1 MTERQRRTKI
11 LATLGPATDPPGVL
25 EDLFR
30 AGVNVVR
37 LNFSHGDPS
46 GQAKR
51 AAAVR
56 LAAQRVGAEVGILAD
71 LPGPKIRVERFAEGK
86 VVLKTGDRFDLV
98 ANPAAPPGD
107 ASQVGVSY
115 LGLPGDVEAGDV
127 LLLDD
132 GLMQLKVVSVEGER
146 IVCTVLNDGVLSD
159 RKGLNKQ
166 GGGLSL
172 GALTERDRELIAYV
186 AENIGVDFI
195 AVSFCRNADDMNE
208 ARRIAREHG
217 CDAALLS
224 KIERTEAIEN
234 LAEIVDASDV
244 VMVARGDLG
253 VEIGDAE
260 LPGLQKKIIKESLA
274 RNKVVI
280 TATQMLQSMVDSPI
294 PTRAEVLDVANAVI
308 DGTDAVMLSAET
320 AAGSYPIKA
329 VEAMA
334 RICLGA
340 EKQFEMDTD
349 FEKAPRNLERADQA
363 IAMATM
369 FLSEHIGARGNGAFD
384 HGLQHLR
391 GGDHHFVARQRLADD
406 FLLQAGQLG
415 VADLHAQVSARHH
428 HHVAGVDDLGQVL
441 DGLGAFDLGNQRGV
455 AAVAQRDAARFV
467 HVLGIAAERHGDEVH
482 ADLGHDADQ
491 FLVALGQ
498 RAQRQSTAL
507 LVQAL
512 AVGEHAV
519 VQHGVDD
526 ALAFHR
532 FHPQL
537 HQAVVQQQHIAGL
550 HVAGQTQIAHA
561 DLADVAQGR
570 IGIGDQVEA
579 VAGLEL
585 HFAFGEFLHPD
596 LRPRQVGQDPDLG
609 TGTLRCGPYGGGTL
623 GLAGGISMREVEAHY
638 VDAGTEQFIQHARRV
653 GGRTQGGENLGTALA
668 IGHSGLPS
676 RVTGK
681 LPHPWDHYDAIGLP
695 QCKKWE
701 INL

>member
-25 EDLFR
+25 EELFR

-71 LPGPKIRVERFAEGK
+71 LPGPKIRIERFAEGK
-86 VVLKTGDRFDLV
+86 IVLKKGDRFDLV
-98 ANPAAPPGD
+98 ASADAPPGD
-107 ASQVGVSY
+107 INQVGVSY
-115 LGLPGDVEAGDV
+115 LGLPGDVAPDDV

-132 GLMQLKVVSVEGER
+132 GLMQLQVVQVDGER

-195 AVSFCRNADDMNE
+195 AVSFCRNAEDMNE
-208 ARRIAREHG
+208 ARRIARQHG
-217 CDAALLS
+217 CDAALVS

-253 VEIGDAE
+253 VEIEDEE
-260 LPGLQKKIIKESLA
+260 LQGLQKKIIRESLA

-320 AAGSYPIKA
+320 AAGSYPVRA

-363 IAMATM
+363 IAMATLFLFELIGVRAIVAM
-369 FLSEHIGARGNGAFD
+369 TESGGTARFLSRFRSSAPIYAFSRHDGARRKMAMIRDVFPIAFD
-384 HGLQHLR
+384 SRGLAPREAARDAMRVLHDRALLAEGDR
-391 GGDHHFVARQRLADD
+391 VIFTSGDHMEKHGATNTLR
-406 FLLQAGQLG
+406 LLQMGERGKAE
-415 VADLHAQVSARHH
+415 
-428 HHVAGVDDLGQVL
+428 
-441 DGLGAFDLGNQRGV
+441 GLG
-455 AAVAQRDAARFV
+455 
-467 HVLGIAAERHGDEVH
+467 
-482 ADLGHDADQ
+482 
-491 FLVALGQ
+491 
-498 RAQRQSTAL
+498 
-507 LVQAL
+507 
-512 AVGEHAV
+512 
-519 VQHGVDD
+519 
-526 ALAFHR
+526 
-532 FHPQL
+532 
-537 HQAVVQQQHIAGL
+537 
-550 HVAGQTQIAHA
+550 
-561 DLADVAQGR
+561 
-570 IGIGDQVEA
+570 
-579 VAGLEL
+579 EL
-585 HFAFGEFLHPD
+585 
-596 LRPRQVGQDPDLG
+596 
-609 TGTLRCGPYGGGTL
+609 
-623 GLAGGISMREVEAHY
+623 
-638 VDAGTEQFIQHARRV
+638 
-653 GGRTQGGENLGTALA
+653 
-668 IGHSGLPS
+668 
-676 RVTGK
+676 
-681 LPHPWDHYDAIGLP
+681 
-695 QCKKWE
+695 
-701 INL
+701 